1 MKRHDNVIF
10 ASTETRGLIL
20 GLVGVLIFSVTMTAS
35 RAAAPVLGG
44 AFVGV
49 ARSAIAGCVA
59 LVWLVHT
66 HAPIPR
72 REHRRGLAVV
82 ALGGV
87 FGFPLFASIGMAQ
100 VSAVHGMVMTAFIP
114 AMTAAMAVLRAAERP
129 SARWWAWTLGGAS
142 VVTAWAWGQ
151 GGGGFTGADGLLL
164 LAMGAAALAYAEGAR
179 LTPALGGLRVMA
191 WALVLGLP
199 ITLPAALASWPGA
212 VGGVM
217 AWGGLAWLGLMSSF
231 VGFGF
236 WYRGLAEGGIARVG
250 QVQTLQPLLGLG
262 WAALLLG
269 ERIDGTT
276 IFAALGVVVCVAG
289 GVRERTRDGRVVPQ
303 PDSRA
308 A

>member
-1 MKRHDNVIF
+1 MKPYDNVIV
-10 ASTETRGLIL
+10 ASRETQGLLL

-49 ARSAIAGCVA
+49 ARSAIAGTVA
-59 LVWLVHT
+59 LVWLLLT
-66 HAPIPR
+66 RSPLPARP
-72 REHRRGLAVV
+72 HRRGLGVV

-87 FGFPLFASIGMAQ
+87 FGFPLFASIGMAHA
-100 VSAVHGMVMTAFIP
+100 SAVHGMVMTAFIP
-114 AMTAAMAVLRAAERP
+114 AMTAVMAVLRTGERP
-129 SARWWAWTLGGAS
+129 TGRWWAWTLAGGA

-151 GGGGFTGADGLLL
+151 GGGGFTEADGLLL

-179 LTPALGGLRVMA
+179 LTPAIGGLRVMA

-199 ITLPAALASWPGA
+199 ITLPATLLLYPGA
-212 VGGVM
+212 VGGVL

-236 WYRGLAEGGIARVG
+236 WYRGLAAGGVARVG
-250 QVQTLQPLLGLG
+250 QVQTLQPLLGLV

-269 ERIDGTT
+269 ESIDRST

-289 GVRERTRDGRVVPQ
+289 GVRERVRNGRVVPQ